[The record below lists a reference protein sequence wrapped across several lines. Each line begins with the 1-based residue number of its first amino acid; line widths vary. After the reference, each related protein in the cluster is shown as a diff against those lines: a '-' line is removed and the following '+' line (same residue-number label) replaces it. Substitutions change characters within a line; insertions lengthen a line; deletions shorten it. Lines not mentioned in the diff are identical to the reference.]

1 MRLGPIARRDRPR
14 LAELLAA
21 TGAFNPDEIQVALSL
36 FDVSLSEKE
45 SPRTRD
51 ASVGASRRSDTDEV
65 SSRRSDIDELS
76 SRRSDI
82 DEVSSRR
89 GDSSCRDPL
98 APAEDYE
105 FLGAFDDESDRLI
118 GYACFGATPATDG
131 TYDLYWLAVDPS
143 AQGRGIGSALV
154 RAVEAKLLDRGARLL
169 VVETSSRPDYEGTR
183 RFYARSGYKEA
194 ARVRDFYAP
203 ADDRIVLTTR
213 LTTR

>member
-1 MRLGPIARRDRPR
+1 MRLGPISPRDRPR

-21 TGAFNPDEIQVALSL
+21 TGAFNADEIQVALSL
-36 FDVSLSEKE
+36 LDVSSE
-45 SPRTRD
+45 
-51 ASVGASRRSDTDEV
+51 G
-65 SSRRSDIDELS
+65 
-76 SRRSDI
+76 
-82 DEVSSRR
+82 
-89 GDSSCRDPL
+89 
-98 APAEDYE
+98 DYE
-105 FLGAFDDESDRLI
+105 FLGAFDEETDRLI

-131 TYDLYWLAVDPS
+131 TYDLYWLAVDPA

-169 VVETSSRPDYEGTR
+169 VVETSSRPDYEGSR
-183 RFYARSGYKEA
+183 RFYARSGYREA

>member
-1 MRLGPIARRDRPR
+1 MRLGPIGRRDRPC

-36 FDVSLSEKE
+36 FDLS
-45 SPRTRD
+45 D
-51 ASVGASRRSDTDEV
+51 V
-65 SSRRSDIDELS
+65 SSRRSE
-76 SRRSDI
+76 
-82 DEVSSRR
+82 
-89 GDSSCRDPL
+89 SSCRDPL

-131 TYDLYWLAVDPS
+131 TYDLYWLAVDPA